1 MSMSIHRAE
10 SGRHSHSN
18 ASDRL
23 RRGTTGD
30 VASRHIIRRYC
41 RRLLTSKEPR
51 SALDRELLQHAAK
64 HLKENKQDPNGSL
77 KDAIDYVTERFCEAL
92 IARIPN
98 ASKSEHQRQTRLAVE
113 TAIYPPKS
121 SVSARTV

>member
-1 MSMSIHRAE
+1 MSLHRAE
-10 SGRHSHSN
+10 SGCHTPSKSN
-18 ASDRL
+18 GPSG
-23 RRGTTGD
+23 RGPVGD
-30 VASRHIIRRYC
+30 AASRHIIRRYC

-64 HLKENKQDPNGSL
+64 HLGDNKLNANVSL

-98 ASKSEHQRQTRLAVE
+98 TSKSEYQRQTRLAVS

>member
-1 MSMSIHRAE
+1 M
-10 SGRHSHSN
+10 
-18 ASDRL
+18 
-23 RRGTTGD
+23 GD
-30 VASRHIIRRYC
+30 AASRHIIRRYC

-64 HLKENKQDPNGSL
+64 HLKDNKLSVNGSL

-92 IARIPN
+92 IAKIPN
-98 ASKSEHQRQTRLAVE
+98 TSKSVHQRQTRLAVS
-113 TAIYPPKS
+113 TAIYPPKN